1 MLENAIF
8 CKQRNKKRS
17 IFVFFQTLADSKK
30 HECFLRNNSVCK
42 KALVFK
48 FLKCKIKLVFAKTVG
63 FRKKMFFG
71 RNI

>member
-1 MLENAIF
+1 MQYFA
-8 CKQRNKKRS
+8 NKETKS
-17 IFVFFQTLADSKK
+17 VLFLFSFKPLQTVKK